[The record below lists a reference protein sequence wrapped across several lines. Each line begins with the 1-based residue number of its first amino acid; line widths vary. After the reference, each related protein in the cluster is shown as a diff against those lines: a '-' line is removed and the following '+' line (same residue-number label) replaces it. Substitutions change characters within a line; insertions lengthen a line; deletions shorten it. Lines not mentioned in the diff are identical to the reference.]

1 MTMLAGILQAKA
13 TRPMGDGAARRRSV
27 STLLPGCFFVLTAL
41 GAQPALASGNER
53 WASETIE
60 QMRHHGFDGGVSS
73 RPRLRRSAV
82 ERLNTYMIEEEQVR
96 PRHRHARRHDRSE
109 EDLAPRRA
117 RAHRHSGKKLASLSR
132 TLPALAPHALAQLPK
147 AAEPEPKAA
156 EPTPPEAKGP
166 VVASLTP
173 TPVEPPSA
181 PPSQLSG
188 GPIKWRA
195 SADCL
200 ASPLRSV
207 LAEVAALF
215 GAVRVNS
222 TCRSK
227 AHNARVGG
235 ASHSYHL
242 TGRAVDFRIAGNVKA
257 VSQFLLSKKAVG
269 GFKHYG
275 FGIFHIDTGP
285 RRTWA
290 SNGRARRG

>member
-1 MTMLAGILQAKA
+1 MTMPAGILQAKA

-60 QMRHHGFDGGVSS
+60 QMRHHGFAAGVNSH
-73 RPRLRRSAV
+73 PRLRRSAV
-82 ERLNTYMIEEEQVR
+82 ERLNTYMIDEEQVR

-109 EDLAPRRA
+109 DYLAPRRA
-117 RAHRHSGKKLASLSR
+117 RAHRDGGKTLASLSR
-132 TLPALAPHALAQLPK
+132 TPPALAPHSLAQLPK
-147 AAEPEPKAA
+147 AAEPV
-156 EPTPPEAKGP
+156 PPEAKGP
-166 VVASLTP
+166 AVASLTP

-181 PPSQLSG
+181 PPSNVTG
-188 GPIKWRA
+188 GPINWRA

-215 GAVRVNS
+215 GAIRVNS

-227 AHNARVGG
+227 SHNAHVGG
-235 ASHSYHL
+235 APHSYHL
-242 TGRAVDFRIAGNVKA
+242 TGRAVDFRIAGNIKA

>member
-1 MTMLAGILQAKA
+1 
-13 TRPMGDGAARRRSV
+13 V
-27 STLLPGCFFVLTAL
+27 TLLSGCFFVLTAL
-41 GAQPALASGNER
+41 GAQPALASGNES

-60 QMRHHGFDGGVSS
+60 QMRHHGYVAGVSP
-73 RPRLRRSAV
+73 RARLRRSAV
-82 ERLNTYMIEEEQVR
+82 ERLNNYMIDEEQVR

-117 RAHRHSGKKLASLSR
+117 RAHRNSGKKLASLSR
-132 TLPALAPHALAQLPK
+132 TPAAAAQHSLAQLPK
-147 AAEPEPKAA
+147 PAEPAPA
-156 EPTPPEAKGP
+156 EEKGP

-181 PPSQLSG
+181 PPAQLSG

-200 ASPLRSV
+200 TSPLRSV
-207 LAEVAALF
+207 LAEVASLF
-215 GAVRVNS
+215 GAIRVNS

-227 AHNARVGG
+227 THNARVGG
-235 ASHSYHL
+235 APHSYHL

-257 VSQFLLSKKAVG
+257 VSQFLLSQKAVG